1 MSENEM
7 NDPSF
12 GELMDVIRKYE
23 DAENS
28 QQTLFLDEETYLRI
42 IEFYMDNREFKR
54 ANGVVENALEQYQY
68 SCELWV
74 KKAELLAEQ
83 NKYDASLAALESA
96 ENLDKTEIAIYLL
109 RSDIY
114 LSQGRHDEALDVIAQ
129 GLPLADDPDDLCDLY
144 LEQADI
150 YEDMGLY
157 AEVLESLRDCL
168 KSNTENEEGLNRL
181 WFCTELTEQYEES
194 RAFHKMIVDE
204 NPYNHLAWFNLG
216 HAYAGLKQYD
226 ESIEALEF
234 AVAIDDSYDLAYEM
248 MGDVYFDQKNFAKS
262 LECYHDAIKSGK
274 PNKETLCKVA
284 ESYAQLKD
292 FHKARGYFRKA
303 LAIDPNYDE
312 AFFLVGETYRAEG
325 NYAKAVEAYERAAKI
340 SPENI
345 DYLNA
350 LGDACIMNDEVEGAI
365 LVFERVLILSPNIKQ
380 HYINL
385 ATAHYGMENFRQC
398 FDILSEASEKF
409 DNPADIWYI
418 KFVFYN
424 QIGNKNE
431 ALVSLQKGLLTDF
444 EEHHLI
450 FEMDERLAN
459 DETVLAIIEQF
470 RS

>member
-129 GLPLADDPDDLCDLY
+129 GLPLADDPDDICDLY

-157 AEVLESLRDCL
+157 SEVLESLRDCL
-168 KSNTENEEGLNRL
+168 KSNPENEEGLNRL

-216 HAYAGLKQYD
+216 HAYAGLKRYD
-226 ESIEALEF
+226 EGIEALEF

-248 MGDVYFDQKNFAKS
+248 MGDVYFDQKNFAKA
-262 LECYHDAIKSGK
+262 LECYHDSIRSGK

-284 ESYAQLKD
+284 ESYSQLKD
-292 FHKARGYFRKA
+292 YHKARGYFRKA

-340 SPENI
+340 SPENV

-365 LVFERVLILSPNIKQ
+365 LVFERVLTLSPNIKQ

-398 FDILSEASEKF
+398 FDILTEASEKF

-431 ALVSLQKGLLTDF
+431 ALVSLQKGLLISF
-444 EEHHLI
+444 EDHSLI
-450 FEMDERLAN
+450 FEMDERLSH

-470 RS
+470 RP